1 MQTHTRA
8 RACADADVR
17 RCTRARVGGR
27 RCRHR
32 RETRARAQRTRA
44 RTRGRKP
51 RCMRAT
57 QMQTQPRARAEADAD
72 ALTRRC
78 RRRFGRTCIDR
89 DGVRFRGFRY
99 WVGVTNCLEAETEH
113 AKYSNHLE
121 SYRDSPRSMRLTR
134 LLTTQSGEK
143 TSSSNGSGVQLGGRH
158 GIGIIFNGGLAVFK
172 RARRF
177 AIGCLC
183 GSRILATLRIP
194 PPCHWQH
201 REPCPRNTSIAKTT
215 SVGDW
220 GLRRVFRT
228 DASMHRYTARAY
240 TPRHRYIEC
249 RALTDKPK
257 HRLPRSHRYTDL
269 DWHNSKTM

>member
-57 QMQTQPRARAEADAD
+57 QMQTHPRARADADAD

-89 DGVRFRGFRY
+89 DGVRFPLNAVNRAA
-99 WVGVTNCLEAETEH
+99 NNAI
-113 AKYSNHLE
+113 
-121 SYRDSPRSMRLTR
+121 
-134 LLTTQSGEK
+134 GEK

-158 GIGIIFNGGLAVFK
+158 GIGIIFNGGLAVSS
-172 RARRF
+172 A
-177 AIGCLC
+177 LDV
-183 GSRILATLRIP
+183 LRLDV
-194 PPCHWQH
+194 C
-201 REPCPRNTSIAKTT
+201 AA
-215 SVGDW
+215 
-220 GLRRVFRT
+220 RVFWLRSASLRHATGNIALRT
-228 DASMHRYTARAY
+228 LSKKHFHRQNY
-240 TPRHRYIEC
+240 
-249 RALTDKPK
+249 
-257 HRLPRSHRYTDL
+257 
-269 DWHNSKTM
+269 